1 MIVNAS
7 NEESHTLIERTM
19 KAFFEVWVLLYAV
32 NVIHESLRE
41 FTVWKDSEHTRLATL
56 VFLYSY
62 FTVIFV
68 SYIFEVIY
76 SLLKEV
82 ICRGKRF

>member
-1 MIVNAS
+1 MIVNSS
-7 NEESHTLIERTM
+7 NDESHTLIERTM

-32 NVIHESLRE
+32 NIIHESMRD
-41 FTVWKDSEHTRLATL
+41 FTVWKESEDTKLFTL
-56 VFLYSY
+56 IFVYSY

-68 SYIFEVIY
+68 SYVFEVIY